1 VPADGKWH
9 AAEVRFDELTLSNA
23 NAPDANGRLDLDQVR
38 RISFGMN
45 SDTAE
50 NRLDIGEAYLVGPE

>member
-1 VPADGKWH
+1 
-9 AAEVRFDELTLSNA
+9 
-23 NAPDANGRLDLDQVR
+23 LDQVR